1 MSPSPPKHTASF
13 NTADQHNLSDP
24 VTGDSSPSRP
34 SKRRKKDDDAPTDL
48 ADEADSS
55 LVADQSALDMNDDD
69 QVVARV
75 IQYLEMPKNVQASK
89 DHSNSI
95 HESSQGVQAFAKIA
109 ANDWTYYIMSL
120 NVNIGRSSEPIQATT
135 GQSQEEDPS
144 KVVHIDLGP
153 NKQVSRQHALI
164 YFKSTEEEWW
174 LRVKG
179 RNALKVDGVPW
190 KVGDEGPL
198 RSGEVIEIG
207 GMEMMFVLPADIS
220 ALQIKRDYLER
231 AGIVPPDSQVSPRQA
246 RHPLPSAG
254 ESHAFQAVSPTS
266 KAAPRNQG
274 PQKALAPAPPDYR
287 RRVTPPLNLPRPPM
301 HRPVHEGLAG
311 PLVMTNNEVDLSL
324 DENQHIKPQFSYAQM
339 ITQAIMNTEDQKLN
353 LSGIYQFIMNRYSY
367 YRHQPAGGWQNSI
380 RHNLSLNKSFEKV
393 ARSTDE
399 PGKGMKWQ
407 IVADAREDMIRN
419 AYRGGRGGH
428 RGTSNPASPSGLNYI
443 TQGPKDM
450 AAKEPASSRKRKI
463 SPSDSPQPQ
472 PHPTLRDSQSTPVR
486 AAQRKPLPD
495 KAEDGT
501 EASPLSTI
509 RKPATMSTLGIVE
522 DTPASPT
529 LGPSYLQEDGASLV
543 TPAPNRVNP
552 RLVPPSTAQRPSQH
566 MPTSS
571 PAPFW
576 RYADISSTPLKP
588 AQYDASPSKT
598 HGNLPSQS
606 SSPPP
611 PARSKSPAGSA
622 SPSRT
627 TSRGATVG
635 VEEPPSPAEE
645 EEDRAFDLTKGF
657 QSIGSYHAP
666 VSRGKEV
673 QPVGNGDV
681 PSMAP
686 LSS

>member
-1 MSPSPPKHTASF
+1 MSPSPPKHMASF
-13 NTADQHNLSDP
+13 NTADQQNLSDP

-109 ANDWTYYIMSL
+109 AFDWTYYITSL
-120 NVNIGRSSEPIQATT
+120 TVNIGRSSEPIQGAT

-144 KVVHIDLGP
+144 KMVHIDLGP

-164 YFKSTEEEWW
+164 YFKATEEQWW

-220 ALQIKRDYLER
+220 PLQIKRDYLER
-231 AGIVPPDSQVSPRQA
+231 AGIVLPDSHTSRQA
-246 RHPLPSAG
+246 RHPLPSVG

-266 KAAPRNQG
+266 QAAPRNQG
-274 PQKALAPAPPDYR
+274 PQKTLAPAPPDYR
-287 RRVTPPLNLPRPPM
+287 RGITPPLNLPRPPM
-301 HRPVHEGLAG
+301 HRTVHEGLAG

-407 IVADAREDMIRN
+407 IVADARDDMIRN

-428 RGTSNPASPSGLNYI
+428 RGTSNPASPSALNYI

-450 AAKEPASSRKRKI
+450 AAKEPPSSRKRKI
-463 SPSDSPQPQ
+463 SPSGSPQPQ
-472 PHPTLRDSQSTPVR
+472 PHPTIRDSQSTPVR

-501 EASPLSTI
+501 EAASPLSTI
-509 RKPATMSTLGIVE
+509 RKPATTSTSGIVE
-522 DTPASPT
+522 DTPVSPT
-529 LGPSYLQEDGASLV
+529 LGSSYLQEDGASLV

-576 RYADISSTPLKP
+576 RYADISSTPLKS

-622 SPSRT
+622 SPTRT

-635 VEEPPSPAEE
+635 VEEPPSPAE

-673 QPVGNGDV
+673 QPATHGDV
-681 PSMAP
+681 PSVAS